1 MCYSPDDILKIEDC
15 PNEWKII
22 SSVGNGRYIIKIS
35 DLKEICCLCYEIGDY
50 DKMISNIKIH
60 NEKYGFLYHEAKNTK
75 IDITSVKFTEWKK
88 NENLSFY
95 ERWMITEDRNR
106 KIRIVKIQ
114 DVWYLT
120 IPYVGS
126 FVVENGTIETS
137 DKKLKEIGF
146 KI

>member
-1 MCYSPDDILKIEDC
+1 
-15 PNEWKII
+15 
-22 SSVGNGRYIIKIS
+22 
-35 DLKEICCLCYEIGDY
+35 
-50 DKMISNIKIH
+50 
-60 NEKYGFLYHEAKNTK
+60 
-75 IDITSVKFTEWKK
+75 
-88 NENLSFY
+88 
-95 ERWMITEDRNR
+95 MITEDRNR

>member
-35 DLKEICCLCYEIGDY
+35 ESKEICCLCYNVGDY
-50 DKMISNIKIH
+50 CKMISNIEIH
-60 NEKYGFLYHEAKNTK
+60 NQKYGSSYHEAKNTK
-75 IDITSVKFTEWKK
+75 IDLNSVKITEWKK
-88 NENLSFY
+88 NENFSFL
-95 ERWMITEDRNR
+95 ERWIITEDRNL

-114 DVWYLT
+114 KIWYLI